1 MTPNQPEVSAMAE
14 NTVSSKDTSRQED
27 SPDGFEVHME
37 EMSKMKYVDFRKEA
51 AGLFA
56 TIHDAMIENIKW
68 YAKDRDGYIDVI
80 TKKFKEIDE
89 ILEIARG
96 HIKNLKHQLYAVAVI
111 VKKSEGTPT
120 SLEDLKKFASGLNI
134 DFDGLRAVAER
145 EAIESPEA
153 AT

>member
-1 MTPNQPEVSAMAE
+1 MAKAK
-14 NTVSSKDTSRQED
+14 VSSKGTPKQED
-27 SPDGFEVHME
+27 FLDGFEVHME
-37 EMSKMKYVDFRKEA
+37 EMSKMKYVDFRKAA

-56 TIHDAMIENIKW
+56 TIHNAMIENIKW

-96 HIKNLKHQLYAVAVI
+96 RIENLEHQLYAVAVI
-111 VKKSEGTPT
+111 VKKLDGTPFCDE
-120 SLEDLKKFASGLNI
+120 SQKKFASGLNI
-134 DFDGLRAVAER
+134 DLDGWRAMVER
-145 EAIESPEA
+145 EAIESPET